1 MVHGTDRD
9 LPMVTVLR
17 PDDPVLVP
25 DRDHESVTLT
35 VTVPAAA
42 WTGAV
47 TEDTQAVQKAEVF
60 ADRIVAMAGAALP
73 GLPGRTLWREVRT
86 PANTLRETGTATVP
100 GPALAGAGG
109 ELLPAPNRSPLPG
122 LFLTGGWSHPG
133 GGLAH
138 AGMSGALAAGLIVE
152 GEAFRGSQ

>member
-1 MVHGTDRD
+1 
-9 LPMVTVLR
+9 
-17 PDDPVLVP
+17 
-25 DRDHESVTLT
+25 
-35 VTVPAAA
+35 
-42 WTGAV
+42 
-47 TEDTQAVQKAEVF
+47 
-60 ADRIVAMAGAALP
+60 
-73 GLPGRTLWREVRT
+73 VRT

-138 AGMSGALAAGLIVE
+138 TGMSGALAAGLIVE
-152 GEAFRGSQ
+152 GEEFRGSQ